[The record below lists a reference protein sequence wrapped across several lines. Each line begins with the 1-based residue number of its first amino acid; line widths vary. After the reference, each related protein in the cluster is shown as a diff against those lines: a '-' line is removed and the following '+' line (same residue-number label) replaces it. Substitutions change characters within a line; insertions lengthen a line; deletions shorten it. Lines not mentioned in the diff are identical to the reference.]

1 MKLSNPIEESGFFW
15 IPEDP
20 ERKFPGILKIS
31 ESGET
36 TLEITSLS
44 NIALN
49 VALSYRKTGKHLFGD
64 PFSATSTPFERIVG
78 RSKRGYVTLEDCRV
92 IGRRTQLSRAVIASI
107 LISARRAFI
116 GVDYGKGSSIT
127 FSTFRFSVEGLD
139 EWLSITGSQPEYVFE
154 GNNLTINFSPPE
166 KIKICLP
173 EQEMELE
180 FDFNLSIPAGFNIT
194 ETKITQKAHIS
205 LKSSELRPLDNFLT
219 VAYRITHFLRFAIGK
234 TVSMTSATG
243 YSKEMI
249 GETAMNEKGYE
260 IPIEIFFRQNTMSEE
275 SFKIDRNE
283 MLLSYGYIQDELQDV
298 IVNWLKSYQKFER
311 TFNLYFAY
319 KAGIHRDSESEFLS
333 LVQSLEAMH
342 RRESQEKLMPDDE
355 FESIMKNV
363 LGNIPE
369 RRRSWMEHRMRYA
382 NELSLR
388 KRLKKMIEPFRKFYG
403 SGSESDSF
411 IKAVVDVRNQMVHS
425 DTELPK
431 SSSDTKKTI
440 VLCAKLQSLLQL
452 HLLRII
458 GMDGK
463 NIEKIIEENV
473 VLRSNLKLSEND
485 IFSIY

>member
-64 PFSATSTPFERIVG
+64 PFSATLMPFERIIG
-78 RSKRGYVTLEDCRV
+78 MSKRGYVTLEGCRV
-92 IGRRTQLSRAVIASI
+92 IGRSTQLSRAVIASI

-116 GVDYGKGSSIT
+116 GADYGKGSSSIT

-139 EWLSITGSQPEYVFE
+139 EWLSITGSQPEYMFE

-166 KIKICLP
+166 KIKVCLP

-180 FDFNLSIPAGFNIT
+180 FDFNLSIPTGFNIA

-205 LKSSELRPLDNFLT
+205 LKSSELRPLNDFLT
-219 VAYRITHFLRFAIGK
+219 VASRITHFLCFVIGK
-234 TVSMTSATG
+234 AVSMTSATG
-243 YSKEMI
+243 YSKEMMR
-249 GETAMNEKGYE
+249 ETEMNEKGYE

-275 SFKIDRNE
+275 SLKIDRNE

-311 TFNLYFAY
+311 AFNLYFAY
-319 KAGIHRDSESEFLS
+319 KAGIHRDSESQFLS

-355 FESIMKNV
+355 FENIKKKV
-363 LGNIPE
+363 LGITPE
-369 RRRSWMEHRMRYA
+369 RRRSWMEDRMRYA

-388 KRLKKMIEPFRKFYG
+388 KRLKRMIEPFRKFYG
-403 SGSESDSF
+403 SESERNSF
-411 IKAVVDVRNQMVHS
+411 VGAVVNVRNQIVHS

-431 SSSDTKKTI
+431 SPSDTKKTF

-463 NIEKIIEENV
+463 NIEKIIKENDD
-473 VLRSNLKLSEND
+473 LRSNLELSEND
-485 IFSIY
+485 ISIY

>member
-64 PFSATSTPFERIVG
+64 PFSATSTPFERIIG

-92 IGRRTQLSRAVIASI
+92 IGRRTQLSRAVITSI

-127 FSTFRFSVEGLD
+127 FSTFHFSVEGLD

-154 GNNLTINFSPPE
+154 SNNLTINFSPPE

-180 FDFNLSIPAGFNIT
+180 FDFNLSIPTGFNIT

-205 LKSSELRPLDNFLT
+205 LKSSELKPLNDFLT
-219 VAYRITHFLRFAIGK
+219 VAYRITHFLCFVIGK

-249 GETAMNEKGYE
+249 GETEISEKGYE

-283 MLLSYGYIQDELQDV
+283 MLLSY
-298 IVNWLKSYQKFER
+298 
-311 TFNLYFAY
+311 
-319 KAGIHRDSESEFLS
+319 
-333 LVQSLEAMH
+333 
-342 RRESQEKLMPDDE
+342 
-355 FESIMKNV
+355 
-363 LGNIPE
+363 
-369 RRRSWMEHRMRYA
+369 
-382 NELSLR
+382 
-388 KRLKKMIEPFRKFYG
+388 
-403 SGSESDSF
+403 
-411 IKAVVDVRNQMVHS
+411 
-425 DTELPK
+425 
-431 SSSDTKKTI
+431 
-440 VLCAKLQSLLQL
+440 
-452 HLLRII
+452 
-458 GMDGK
+458 
-463 NIEKIIEENV
+463 
-473 VLRSNLKLSEND
+473 
-485 IFSIY
+485 

>member
-64 PFSATSTPFERIVG
+64 PFSATLMPFERIIG

-139 EWLSITGSQPEYVFE
+139 EWLSITGSQPEYMFE

-180 FDFNLSIPAGFNIT
+180 FDFNLSIPAGFNIA

-205 LKSSELRPLDNFLT
+205 LKSSELRPLNDFLT
-219 VAYRITHFLRFAIGK
+219 VAYRITHFLCFVIGK
-234 TVSMTSATG
+234 TVSITSATG
-243 YSKEMI
+243 YSKEI
-249 GETAMNEKGYE
+249 TAMDEKDYE
-260 IPIEIFFRQNTMSEE
+260 IPIEIFFRQNAMSEE
-275 SFKIDRNE
+275 SLKIDRNK
-283 MLLSYGYIQDELQDV
+283 MLLSYEYIQDELQDM

-311 TFNLYFAY
+311 AFNLYFVY

-342 RRESQEKLMPDDE
+342 RRESQDKLMPDDE
-355 FESIMKNV
+355 FESIKKDV
-363 LGNIPE
+363 LRIIPGH
-369 RRRSWMEHRMRYA
+369 RRSWMEDRMRYA

-388 KRLKKMIEPFRKFYG
+388 KRLTKMIEPFRKFYG
-403 SGSESDSF
+403 SRSESDSF
-411 IKAVVDVRNQMVHS
+411 INAVVDVRNQIVHS
-425 DTELPK
+425 DPELPK
-431 SSSDTKKTI
+431 SSSDTKRTI
-440 VLCAKLQSLLQL
+440 VLCAKLQSLFQL
-452 HLLRII
+452 HLLGII

-485 IFSIY
+485 IFHLY

>member
-44 NIALN
+44 KIQ
-49 VALSYRKTGKHLFGD
+49 VALSYPKTGKRLFGD

-78 RSKRGYVTLEDCRV
+78 RSKRGYVTLEGCRV
-92 IGRRTQLSRAVIASI
+92 IGRSTRLSRAVIASI

-139 EWLSITGSQPEYVFE
+139 EWLSITGSQPEHVFE
-154 GNNLTINFSPPE
+154 GDNLTINFSPPE

-173 EQEMELE
+173 EQEMALE
-180 FDFNLSIPAGFNIT
+180 FDFNLSIHAGFNIA

-205 LKSSELRPLDNFLT
+205 LKSSELRPLDDFLT
-219 VAYRITHFLRFAIGK
+219 VAYRITHFLCFVIGK
-234 TVSMTSATG
+234 TVSITSATG
-243 YSKEMI
+243 YS
-249 GETAMNEKGYE
+249 NEKGYE
-260 IPIEIFFRQNTMSEE
+260 IPIEIFFRQNAMSEE
-275 SFKIDRNE
+275 SLKIDRNE
-283 MLLSYGYIQDELQDV
+283 MLLSYGYIQNELQDM

-311 TFNLYFAY
+311 AFNLYFVY

-355 FESIMKNV
+355 FESIRKDV
-363 LGNIPE
+363 LRIIPE
-369 RRRSWMEHRMRYA
+369 RRRSWMEDRMRYA

-388 KRLKKMIEPFRKFYG
+388 KRLTKMIEPFRKFYG
-403 SGSESDSF
+403 SRSESDSF
-411 IKAVVDVRNQMVHS
+411 INAVVDVRNQIVHP
-425 DTELPK
+425 DPELPK

-452 HLLRII
+452 HLLGII

-485 IFSIY
+485 IFHLY

>member
-44 NIALN
+44 NIRN
-49 VALSYRKTGKHLFGD
+49 VALQKTGKRLFGD
-64 PFSATSTPFERIVG
+64 PFSATLVPFERIIG
-78 RSKRGYVTLEDCRV
+78 ISKRGYVTLEDCRV
-92 IGRRTQLSRAVIASI
+92 IGRSTRHSRTVIASI
-107 LISARRAFI
+107 LISARTAFT

-127 FSTFRFSVEGLD
+127 FSTFRFSIEGLD
-139 EWLSITGSQPEYVFE
+139 EWLSITGPEYMFE
-154 GNNLTINFSPPE
+154 DNNFRNLTINFSPPE
-166 KIKICLP
+166 KIKIYLP
-173 EQEMELE
+173 DQRMELE
-180 FDFNLSIPAGFNIT
+180 FDFDFSIPTGFNFT

-205 LKSSELRPLDNFLT
+205 LKSSELRPLNDFLT
-219 VAYRITHFLRFAIGK
+219 VAYRITHFLCFVIGK
-234 TVSMTSATG
+234 TVSITSATG
-243 YSKEMI
+243 YSKEI
-249 GETAMNEKGYE
+249 RETAMNEKGYE

-283 MLLSYGYIQDELQDV
+283 MLLSYRYIQDELQDV

-311 TFNLYFAY
+311 AFNLYFAY
-319 KAGIHRDSESEFLS
+319 EAGIHRDSESQFLS

-355 FESIMKNV
+355 FENIKKKV
-363 LGNIPE
+363 LGITPE
-369 RRRSWMEHRMRYA
+369 RRRSWMEDRMRYA

-388 KRLKKMIEPFRKFYG
+388 KRLKRMIKPFRKFYG
-403 SGSESDSF
+403 SKSERNSF
-411 IKAVVDVRNQMVHS
+411 IDAVVDVRNQIVHS

-440 VLCAKLQSLLQL
+440 VLCTKLQSLLQL
-452 HLLRII
+452 HLLGII
-458 GMDGK
+458 GMDGE
-463 NIEKIIEENV
+463 NIEKIIKEND
-473 VLRSNLKLSEND
+473 VLRSNLELSEND
-485 IFSIY
+485 ISIY

>member
-1 MKLSNPIEESGFFW
+1 M
-15 IPEDP
+15 
-20 ERKFPGILKIS
+20 
-31 ESGET
+31 T
-36 TLEITSLS
+36 
-44 NIALN
+44 
-49 VALSYRKTGKHLFGD
+49 
-64 PFSATSTPFERIVG
+64 
-78 RSKRGYVTLEDCRV
+78 
-92 IGRRTQLSRAVIASI
+92 ASI

-139 EWLSITGSQPEYVFE
+139 EWLSITESQPEYMFE

-205 LKSSELRPLDNFLT
+205 LKSSELRPLNDFLT
-219 VAYRITHFLRFAIGK
+219 IASRITHFLCFAIGK
-234 TVSMTSATG
+234 AVSMTSATG
-243 YSKEMI
+243 YSKEM
-249 GETAMNEKGYE
+249 NEKGYK

-355 FESIMKNV
+355 FENIKKNV

-403 SGSESDSF
+403 SRSESDSF
-411 IKAVVDVRNQMVHS
+411 INAVVDVRNQIVHP

-431 SSSDTKKTI
+431 SSSDAKKTI

-463 NIEKIIEENV
+463 NIEKIIKENV

-485 IFSIY
+485 IFPIY

>member
-64 PFSATSTPFERIVG
+64 PFSATSTPFERIIG
-78 RSKRGYVTLEDCRV
+78 ISKRGYVTLEDCRV

-107 LISARRAFI
+107 LISARRALI

-180 FDFNLSIPAGFNIT
+180 FDFNLSIPAGFNIA

-205 LKSSELRPLDNFLT
+205 LKSSELRPLDDFLT
-219 VAYRITHFLRFAIGK
+219 VAYRITHFLCFVIGK

-243 YSKEMI
+243 YSEEI
-249 GETAMNEKGYE
+249 RESAMNEKGYE

-275 SFKIDRNE
+275 SFRIDRNE

-311 TFNLYFAY
+311 AFNLYFVY

-342 RRESQEKLMPDDE
+342 RRGSQDKL
-355 FESIMKNV
+355 KRK
-363 LGNIPE
+363 LT
-369 RRRSWMEHRMRYA
+369 
-382 NELSLR
+382 LR
-388 KRLKKMIEPFRKFYG
+388 KRLTKMIEPFRKFYG

-431 SSSDTKKTI
+431 SSSDTKKTF

-458 GMDGK
+458 GMDCK
-463 NIEKIIEENV
+463 NIEKVIEENV

>member
-49 VALSYRKTGKHLFGD
+49 VALRKTGKRLFGD

-78 RSKRGYVTLEDCRV
+78 RSKRGYVTLEGCRV
-92 IGRRTQLSRAVIASI
+92 IGRSTQLSRAVIASI

-116 GVDYGKGSSIT
+116 GADYGKGSSIT

-139 EWLSITGSQPEYVFE
+139 EWLSITGSQPEHVFE
-154 GNNLTINFSPPE
+154 GDNLTINFSPPE

-205 LKSSELRPLDNFLT
+205 LKSSELRPLNDLLT
-219 VAYRITHFLRFAIGK
+219 VAYRITHFLCFVIGK
-234 TVSMTSATG
+234 TVSITSATG
-243 YSKEMI
+243 YSKEITEMD
-249 GETAMNEKGYE
+249 EKDYE

-275 SFKIDRNE
+275 SLKIDRNK
-283 MLLSYGYIQDELQDV
+283 MLLSYGYIQDELQDM
-298 IVNWLKSYQKFER
+298 IVKWLKSYQKFER
-311 TFNLYFAY
+311 AFNLYFVY

-355 FESIMKNV
+355 FESIRKDV
-363 LGNIPE
+363 LRIIPE
-369 RRRSWMEHRMRYA
+369 RRRSWMEDRMRYA

-388 KRLKKMIEPFRKFYG
+388 KRLTKMIEPFRKFYG
-403 SGSESDSF
+403 SRSESDSF
-411 IKAVVDVRNQMVHS
+411 INAVVDVRNQIVHP
-425 DTELPK
+425 DPELPK
-431 SSSDTKKTI
+431 SSSDTKRTI

-485 IFSIY
+485 IFHLY

>member
-64 PFSATSTPFERIVG
+64 PFSATSTPFERIIG

-92 IGRRTQLSRAVIASI
+92 IGRRTQLNRAVIASI

-139 EWLSITGSQPEYVFE
+139 EWLSITGSQPEYMFE

-205 LKSSELRPLDNFLT
+205 LKSSELRPLDDFLT
-219 VAYRITHFLRFAIGK
+219 VAYRITHFLCFVIGK
-234 TVSMTSATG
+234 TVSITSATG
-243 YSKEMI
+243 YSE
-249 GETAMNEKGYE
+249 NEKGYG
-260 IPIEIFFRQNTMSEE
+260 IPIGIFFRHNTMSEE

-311 TFNLYFAY
+311 SFNSYFAY

-363 LGNIPE
+363 LGIIPE
-369 RRRSWMEHRMRYA
+369 RRRSWMKNRMR
-382 NELSLR
+382 NELPLR
-388 KRLKKMIEPFRKFYG
+388 KRLTKMIEPFRKFYG
-403 SGSESDSF
+403 SRSESDSF
-411 IKAVVDVRNQMVHS
+411 INAVVDVRNQIVHS
-425 DTELPK
+425 DPELPK
-431 SSSDTKKTI
+431 SSSDAKKTI

-463 NIEKIIEENV
+463 NIEKIIKENV

-485 IFSIY
+485 IFPIN